1 MITKDVLYLI
11 QHKKTKTVKIG
22 ITSQWHNRSKVL
34 RIGTDTELLKLFQT
48 CDVKETETELH
59 HKFKKYRLP
68 GSEYFAITQ
77 RQIQSL
83 IAELNQQSK
92 DVTDL
97 FNLYDLVNK
106 SSRLEVT
113 GAVEWSGDEWFS
125 LNRERWKRSPLND
138 AEIVLHQN
146 PEKFNLNDLEIF
158 EKQLSAVIA
167 KLKIVSHFGGLGE
180 EQSIAAHYIWDS
192 ITSVSLFFID
202 KRLYGKHYVAE
213 GVRHSLPRSINAEDI
228 ESLIPD
234 NIFLRE
240 TDLKLQSSTI
250 NMVFAIAADCRLKEK
265 LERAMD
271 TSAHIK
277 YFEDYLKNYGPR

>member
-68 GSEYFAITQ
+68 GSEYFAITH

-83 IAELNQQSK
+83 ITQLNQQSE

-113 GAVEWSGDEWFS
+113 GAVRWSGNEWFR
-125 LNRERWKRSPLND
+125 LNRERWKRSPLMD

-146 PEKFNLNDLEIF
+146 PEKFNLNDLKIF
-158 EKQLSAVIA
+158 EEQLSAVIER
-167 KLKIVSHFGGLGE
+167 LKIVSDFGGPGE

-192 ITSVSLFFID
+192 ITSVSRFFID
-202 KRLYGKHYVAE
+202 KRLYRKHYFAE
-213 GVRHSLPRSINAEDI
+213 GARHSLPRSINAQHI

-277 YFEDYLKNYGPR
+277 YFENYLENYGPR